1 MLRRDIRDIW
11 NACNPTQ
18 EQKDQVLESL
28 LEKRPKDM
36 EMKGKKWRAKGQAGS
51 WTAIILA
58 LLIVLTAAAYALD
71 HFGVTDYIFELM
83 ETVSSSGP
91 QPSSEGTT
99 PTTETVP
106 TQTKPQQLSYQP
118 LAAKYVQAI
127 QEDWDMERCSQ
138 EDISY
143 LVMFLDK
150 PEDLGCSFVD
160 LDGNGVQEMIVT
172 DGNVIYDLYTCS
184 EGEYVHLITGA
195 ERNSYTL
202 TADNMIVNVG
212 SSGAGNTVY
221 RIYLYYGTNLIP
233 VELIVCDASRDSQNP
248 WFRGI
253 DNIETVEPI
262 TEKDAREIISMYPAV
277 PISSTVITSY
287 D

>member
-1 MLRRDIRDIW
+1 MLRRDLRDVW
-11 NACNPTQ
+11 NACTPTQ
-18 EQKDQVLESL
+18 EQKDQVLEVL
-28 LEKRPKDM
+28 LEQRPKVV

-51 WTAIILA
+51 WVAIILV
-58 LLIVLTAAAYALD
+58 LLIVFGAAGYALD
-71 HFGVTDYIFELM
+71 YIGVTAYVSELFVT
-83 ETVSSSGP
+83 EPSSEA
-91 QPSSEGTT
+91 QPSSESTM

-106 TQTKPQQLSYQP
+106 TQTEPGQLSYQP

-127 QEDWDMERCSQ
+127 QEDWDMERCGQ

-150 PEDLGCSFVD
+150 PEDLSCAFVD
-160 LDGNGVQEMIVT
+160 LDDNGVQEMIVT

-184 EGEYVHLITGA
+184 DGEYVHLITGA

-202 TADNMIVNVG
+202 TADNMVVNVG

-221 RIYLYYGTNLIP
+221 RIYLYFGTNLIP
-233 VELIVCDASRDSQNP
+233 VELIVCDASRDPQNP

-253 DNIETVEPI
+253 DDIETIEPI
-262 TEKDAREIISMYPAV
+262 TEQKAREIISMYPAV
-277 PISSTVITSY
+277 PIPSTVITVY